1 MRGEVA
7 TLASDIPIGFVRKV
21 DNFYL
26 DQGFNILRELRIDLL
41 TFLGSLNRA
50 YSTRRLTR
58 KAGPFGLNYA

>member
-21 DNFYL
+21 DNSYL

-41 TFLGSLNRA
+41 TFLGS
-50 YSTRRLTR
+50 
-58 KAGPFGLNYA
+58 